1 MAGKH
6 HHHQGEIPSAALLLL
21 STLLTVPSSTVAAQ
35 ECAGFSLGS
44 CSMDGSSEVAE
55 YLLPGD
61 INAFVLCQDLCQV
74 RKIQDFFFKKRK
86 LL

>member
-6 HHHQGEIPSAALLLL
+6 HHHHHGEIPSAALLLL
-21 STLLTVPSSTVAAQ
+21 SALLTVPSTITVAAQ

-61 INAFVLCQDLCQV
+61 ISAFVLCQDLCQV
-74 RKIQDFFFKKRK
+74 RKKQDYFFYTCV
-86 LL
+86 